1 MTDVITFVYIYAT
14 NTPHLADVL
23 ASIVFVLIGCT
34 TMTIFHCTGHFT
46 GCLPRINLPPPEMQS
61 CHPPLPSLA
70 AANSQNCNSLLPS
83 IQPFPGRGGIPPFPL
98 PRVFSSLPS
107 SVRSQM
113 KYNPPAGGR
122 TRTGGPRGAAGD
134 TVSGARL
141 SEIGSFVPLLEGR
154 RGDRRREGKKG

>member
-1 MTDVITFVYIYAT
+1 
-14 NTPHLADVL
+14 
-23 ASIVFVLIGCT
+23 
-34 TMTIFHCTGHFT
+34 MTIFHRSLYRMSPADKSAAARDAIVSST
-46 GCLPRINLPPPEMQS
+46 P
-61 CHPPLPSLA
+61 PSLA

-122 TRTGGPRGAAGD
+122 TRTGGSRGAAGD

-154 RGDRRREGKKG
+154 RTRRSREGGKEGVMTVGSLGATVRTRFILKRKLGIDLGMGASSM

>member
-98 PRVFSSLPS
+98 PRVFFLPPFVRPFADEIQSSCGWTDADGRTS
-107 SVRSQM
+107 GC
-113 KYNPPAGGR
+113 GGR
-122 TRTGGPRGAAGD
+122 H
-134 TVSGARL
+134 RL
-141 SEIGSFVPLLEGR
+141 R
-154 RGDRRREGKKG
+154 RQIV